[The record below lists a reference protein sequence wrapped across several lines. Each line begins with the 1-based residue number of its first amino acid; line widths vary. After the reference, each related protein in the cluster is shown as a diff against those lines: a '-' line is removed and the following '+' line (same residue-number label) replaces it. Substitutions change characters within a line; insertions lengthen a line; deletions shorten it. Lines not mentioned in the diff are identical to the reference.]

1 MFRQSPGTWNWD
13 SFWVMICYDIFQCIP
28 TCCTCDN
35 LMVVLWSRYEWIQ
48 ATSLRARNPK
58 SSEIAARSVPWNST
72 GFVWKKRNMVY
83 QFIMNFPIKT
93 CDLAF
98 LDIQNSRNSI
108 ESIENLRSL
117 FFGVKFCS
125 PQNIP
130 GGFRLELSI
139 KWWIFQAVKVQNPNP
154 F

>member
-1 MFRQSPGTWNWD
+1 MFRQSPGKWNWD
-13 SFWVMICYDIFQCIP
+13 TFWVMICYDIFQCIP

-35 LMVVLWSRYEWIQ
+35 LMVVRVVLWSRYEWIQ

-83 QFIMNFPIKT
+83 QSIMNFPIKA

-125 PQNIP
+125 PQN
-130 GGFRLELSI
+130 
-139 KWWIFQAVKVQNPNP
+139 KVQNPNP
-154 F
+154 DFRFVKYTGYTLTCDT